1 MNNLNENDSE
11 ALHTQLLVQ
20 SVEIR
25 KLRKSQRI
33 SNTAFLLIFGLMTGC
48 FFYIHSINN
57 RILNV
62 LYIMIGDN
70 ISEMKSI
77 ELEPSHKKIVVD

>member
-1 MNNLNENDSE
+1 MNNLIDNDSE
-11 ALHTQLLVQ
+11 ALHTQILMQ
-20 SVEIR
+20 SIELR

-33 SNTAFLLIFGLMTGC
+33 SNAAFLLIFALMTEC

-70 ISEMKSI
+70 ISEIKSI
-77 ELEPSHKKIVVD
+77 ELKPPHKKIAVD